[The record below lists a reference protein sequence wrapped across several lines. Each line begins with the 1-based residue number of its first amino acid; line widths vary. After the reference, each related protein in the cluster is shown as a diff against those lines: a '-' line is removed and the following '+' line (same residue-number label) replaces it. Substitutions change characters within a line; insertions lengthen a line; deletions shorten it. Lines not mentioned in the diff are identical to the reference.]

1 MDATNPLH
9 FAHYEVLRRA
19 DGSLWELGK
28 GGMGVTYKAFDSK
41 LKVDVVLK
49 LPHEHLMGSERNLR
63 LFLREA
69 RAAAKVRHPNIA
81 AVIHLNDE
89 PPYYYVMEFVAG
101 QPLDRLLKEHGT
113 LPVGESLDILDQI
126 AAALNA
132 LSGSQIVHRD
142 LKPANLILL
151 PEEDRP
157 FGRTVKLIDFGLAK
171 GFSVDGAEAATYL
184 QNSLSQAGVFSG
196 TAVFA
201 SPEQCAGALDL
212 DTRSDLYSSGVI
224 LWQML
229 TGGVPF
235 SGSLQQIIAKHQLQE
250 PPWDALARIPHPVV
264 ALLQRLLAKDPD
276 ARYQT
281 PRELR
286 QAIREATSSM
296 TPEER
301 TEAHLTPGAIPSLK
315 PPTDLLK
322 LGTTLV
328 SRYLLG
334 EDLGEGDGGRLFRA
348 ADNASGGALVAVKV
362 LRAERL
368 RDTGQVDAL
377 TRQLATMRH
386 APSPVW
392 LAAIGGLER
401 SGDGTFFVREW
412 ADGFSLD
419 ELLRAR
425 HGQLSASEVWRL
437 LDSLPAAID
446 LAASGGLVFAE
457 PILRKLFVTPTTGTV
472 SDGDWPALRA
482 RPVSQWPEFALRWN
496 ATSFR
501 GQNSI
506 QSVTATQT
514 AGDDIS
520 ATEDAVAALAVL
532 VRQLLGGTPGALTPI
547 SAMRGEANAVLQRA
561 LAPGG
566 GKRAFRTAQDFWN
579 ELVRASGTAAAQND
593 GDEMA
598 TLPMAHTNA
607 PAPAT
612 TPRSVGPDIEPPRNA
627 PRRSRISPSLIVLV
641 GVLLAALAAG
651 AWWWK
656 SAGTRVN
663 PQPAPTEVNP
673 TAAPTSVPTSPP
685 TPVPT
690 ALPTPLPTS
699 APTPVPTSAPT
710 IQPTPITVVA
720 VPMDRPFVNELG
732 MKFVPVPGTTVLFAI
747 WATRV
752 RDYQVFANET
762 GRPWPRP
769 SFPQTEYHPAVNVSW
784 DDATAFCAWLTKRDR
799 AAFRISLTQKYR
811 LPTDLEW
818 SVAVGLP
825 RESGSTPRDRDGKIR
840 DVYPWN
846 NGRGTWPPPR
856 GAGNYDPSLGTDD
869 FAHTSPVGSFAWN
882 QFGLNDMGGNV
893 WQWCEDWFDGS
904 NRERVFRG
912 SAWLSAERSRLLSS
926 VRGSAPPTLRNERGG
941 FRVVLA
947 TESR

>member
-1 MDATNPLH
+1 MDATNPLR
-9 FAHYEVLRRA
+9 FAYYEVLRRA

-250 PPWDALARIPHPVV
+250 PPWDALARIPQPVV

-377 TRQLATMRH
+377 TRQLAKMRH

-401 SGDGTFFVREW
+401 SGDGVFFVREW

-419 ELLRAR
+419 DLLRAR

-446 LAASGGLVFAE
+446 LAAGGGLVFAE
-457 PILRKLFVTPTTGTV
+457 PILRKLFVTSTSGSI

-496 ATSFR
+496 TTSFR
-501 GQNSI
+501 SQNSN
-506 QSVTATQT
+506 QSVTVTQT
-514 AGDDIS
+514 ASDDIS

-532 VRQLLGGTPGALTPI
+532 VRQLLGGTPGTLTPI

-566 GKRAFRTAQDFWN
+566 GKRAFPTAQDFWN
-579 ELVRASGTAAAQND
+579 ELVRASGTSAAQS
-593 GDEMA
+593 EEIA
-598 TLPMAHTNA
+598 TA
-607 PAPAT
+607 PIVQATAPAT
-612 TPRSVGPDIEPPRNA
+612 TFTPRATVPEIERPQITPG
-627 PRRSRISPSLIVLV
+627 RSRGPLFVFV
-641 GVLLAALAAG
+641 GILLAALAAG
-651 AWWWK
+651 AWWWQ
-656 SAGTRVN
+656 SAGPRKNASTT
-663 PQPAPTEVNP
+663 PIEITPTS
-673 TAAPTSVPTSPP
+673 APTSVPVVQPTPVP

-690 ALPTPLPTS
+690 AIPTPQ
-699 APTPVPTSAPT
+699 PTPAATPVPT

-720 VPMDRPFVNELG
+720 VPMDRPFMNELG
-732 MKFVPVPGTTVLFAI
+732 MRFVPVPGTAVLFSI
-747 WATRV
+747 LDTRV
-752 RDYQVFANET
+752 RDYQVFVNET
-762 GRPWPRP
+762 GRPWQRP
-769 SFPQTEYHPAVNVSW
+769 SFAQTEYHPAVNVSW
-784 DDATAFCAWLTKRDR
+784 DDAQAFCAWLTKRDR
-799 AAFRISLTQKYR
+799 AALRISLTQRYR

-818 SVAVGLP
+818 SAAVGLP
-825 RESGSTPRDRDGKIR
+825 RESGSTPRDRDGKIH
-840 DVYPWN
+840 DVFPWN

-869 FAHTSPVGSFAWN
+869 FAHTSPVGSFAAN
-882 QFGLNDMGGNV
+882 QFGLSDMGGNV

-912 SAWLSAERSRLLSS
+912 SAWLSVERSRLLSS
-926 VRGSAPPTLRNERGG
+926 TRGSAPPTLRNERGG

-947 TESR
+947 TDSR